1 MPAPLFLSGPCEV
14 CGLQTNGRHFG
25 VMSCRA
31 CASFFRRA
39 ENWKKDKKPCEKDGN
54 CHILING
61 KYPCKPCRL
70 QKCYE
75 VGMDSNRFQTNRDLI
90 SSSMKKVPESLATF
104 LGRPAFILCC
114 EPAKIAVNKTFI
126 DMTYL
131 VDAAA
136 KMFQRQPSHNF
147 RPFQYQN
154 SLEKLAL
161 TLDDMRLKAP
171 DERML
176 KIRKMG
182 KAESIFIWE
191 QSFLRA
197 VEWLASFPEYNELEN
212 YIKLEIVKAAWIG
225 WTRLEKLAE
234 TADYQ
239 RKLVLA
245 DNVYMLGDD
254 TCLDFG
260 NFEFD
265 LTWCTNYTMEQL
277 EFYISPQLEQYCQ
290 QCVQDLVELAPTNI
304 ELNYMLLQI
313 SLYHA
318 GNKCQGKVLEACEK
332 LMQTQADHLH
342 EYYVNKMKQPY
353 YSGRLAKM
361 LRINKGIEADMR
373 GRAERN
379 QLATLFNV
387 LKIEFSHPDM
397 FDAN

>member
-1 MPAPLFLSGPCEV
+1 MPAPLFLSEPCEI
-14 CGLQTNGRHFG
+14 CGLHTTGRHFG

-39 ENWKKDKKPCEKDGN
+39 ENWKKDKKPCETDGS
-54 CHILING
+54 CAIFVNG

-70 QKCYE
+70 QKCYK
-75 VGMDSNRFQTNRDLI
+75 VGMDSSRFQTNRDLI

-114 EPAKIAVNKTFI
+114 EPAKIAINKTFI

-131 VDAAA
+131 VDTAANV
-136 KMFQRQPSHNF
+136 FQSQPNNNF

-171 DERML
+171 DER
-176 KIRKMG
+176 I
-182 KAESIFIWE
+182 
-191 QSFLRA
+191 A
-197 VEWLASFPEYNELEN
+197 VEWFASFPEFNKLKN

-234 TADYQ
+234 TADYR
-239 RKLVLA
+239 RKHVLA

-260 NFEFD
+260 SFEFD

-342 EYYVNKMKQPY
+342 DYYVNKKKQPY
-353 YSGRLAKM
+353 YSVRLAKM
-361 LRINKGIEADMR
+361 LKINKGIEADMR

-379 QLATLFNV
+379 QLARTFNV
-387 LKIEFSHPDM
+387 LKIEYSHPDM